1 MLQNHEHSK
10 TDNSIKTDFVRARMS
25 PDMKIGAEAVFDKL
39 GLGHTEAIRLF
50 YQQVILNQGLPFGVK
65 VPNAE
70 TVRAMKQV
78 KSRKG
83 LHKTTLAKLRKEF
96 GVA

>member
-1 MLQNHEHSK
+1 MQQHTETTK
-10 TDNSIKTDFVRARMS
+10 TEFVRARMS
-25 PDMKIGAEAVFDKL
+25 PDVKHAAEEVFSKL

-65 VPNAE
+65 IPNAE
-70 TVRAMKQV
+70 TIRAMEQV

-83 LHKTTLAKLRKEF
+83 LNSYADEKQLFDKFR
-96 GVA
+96 

>member
-1 MLQNHEHSK
+1 MLQNHDSAK
-10 TDNSIKTDFVRARMS
+10 TDYVRARMS
-25 PDMKIGAEAVFDKL
+25 PDVKEAAEAVFSKL

-50 YQQVILNQGLPFGVK
+50 YQQVVLNQGLPFGVK
-65 VPNAE
+65 IPNAE

-83 LHKTTLAKLRKEF
+83 LTRYKDEKQLFDKFR
-96 GVA
+96 

>member
-1 MLQNHEHSK
+1 MLQNHK
-10 TDNSIKTDFVRARMS
+10 TLKSEFVRARIS
-25 PDMKIGAEAVFDKL
+25 PDVKHSAEEVFNKL

-65 VPNAE
+65 IPNAE
-70 TVRAMKQV
+70 TVQAMTQI

-83 LHKTTLAKLRKEF
+83 LHKTTLDELRKEF

>member
-1 MLQNHEHSK
+1 MLQNHENTK
-10 TDNSIKTDFVRARMS
+10 TDYVRARMS
-25 PDMKIGAEAVFDKL
+25 PDVKEAAEAVFSKL

-65 VPNAE
+65 IPNAE
-70 TVRAMKQV
+70 TVRALKQV

-83 LHKTTLAKLRKEF
+83 LKKTTLEKLRKEF

>member
-1 MLQNHEHSK
+1 MLETRNN
-10 TDNSIKTDFVRARMS
+10 DSIKSDYVRARMS
-25 PDMKIGAEAVFDKL
+25 PEVKEAAEIVFNKL

-65 VPNAE
+65 IPNAE
-70 TVRAMKQV
+70 TIKAMKQV

-83 LHKTTLAKLRKEF
+83 LKKTTLAKLRKEF
-96 GVA
+96 GIA

>member
-1 MLQNHEHSK
+1 MLQNNE
-10 TDNSIKTDFVRARMS
+10 SIKSDYVRARMS
-25 PDMKIGAEAVFDKL
+25 PEVKEAAEAIFDKL

-65 VPNAE
+65 IPNAE

-83 LHKTTLAKLRKEF
+83 LVKCKNAKELFDKFR
-96 GVA
+96 